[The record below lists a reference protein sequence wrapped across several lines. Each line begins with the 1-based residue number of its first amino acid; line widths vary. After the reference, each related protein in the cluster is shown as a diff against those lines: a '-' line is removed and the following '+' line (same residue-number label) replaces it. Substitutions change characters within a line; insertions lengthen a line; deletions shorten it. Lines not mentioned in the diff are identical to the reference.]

1 MKTFA
6 IFFSLLLLL
15 ASCSS
20 DATKSAVV
28 PAPILSIQKNGEY
41 TFNAESVISVENE
54 SQAAVAAFFADLF
67 TVPAGFIPII
77 STGSDKGTVLF
88 NTDSSFGKEEYSID
102 VSDKSIIIKA
112 GDDAGFF
119 YALQTLRQMLP
130 PAIDGNVFSPDTKW
144 SVPAVKIKD
153 SPRFE
158 YRGLMLD
165 VSRYFMPKKNVLQII
180 DCMAMLKL
188 NKMHMH
194 LSDDNGWR
202 IEIKKYPRLTSVGA
216 WRVDRGNVPF
226 PDRENPK
233 KSEPTPIGGFYTQD
247 DIREIVAYAADR
259 QIEIIPE
266 IDIPAH
272 SNAALAAYPQYAC
285 PTVDRFIGVLP
296 GIGGSNADI
305 IFCAGNDATFHFI
318 QDILDEVFTL
328 FPSKYIHLGGDEA
341 WKTNW
346 KTCPLCQKRIAK
358 EGLADEEALQG
369 YFMSRMNDY
378 VRSKGKTM
386 MGWDELTNSE
396 VPEKAVVFG
405 WQDDGTAA
413 LKAAEQGHRFIM
425 TPAKLMYLIRYQ
437 GPQWFEPL
445 TYFGNNTLK
454 DVYDYEPVQA
464 DWKPEYENLLMGVQG
479 SMWTEFCSS
488 PRDVEYQIFPRLA
501 AVAAVAWSQKGQ
513 KDWKTFLRA
522 LDVFTAHLDAKGVN
536 YAKSMYNIQHTAKP
550 AGDGKVLLTLE
561 CIRPDVKIRYTTDG
575 SEPSVSATEYSSAL
589 IVNGGDTIKAATF
602 FKEGTQAGK
611 TLTLPILYS
620 KATGKPVK
628 GNAEVA
634 KLMTNGIRG
643 SLKQSDF
650 EWSGGSDKVS
660 FVIDLIDE
668 TPVSK
673 IVVGCLTNYGMMVN
687 KPSEIS
693 VAISSDNEN
702 FKTVATRKFT
712 VDELFTKGNFIED
725 ISFDF
730 TETKARYI
738 RISATG
744 AGLCPQWHVRPGKES
759 RFCFDEIIV
768 Y

>member
-437 GPQWFEPL
+437 GP
-445 TYFGNNTLK
+445 
-454 DVYDYEPVQA
+454 D
-464 DWKPEYENLLMGVQG
+464 
-479 SMWTEFCSS
+479 
-488 PRDVEYQIFPRLA
+488 R
-501 AVAAVAWSQKGQ
+501 
-513 KDWKTFLRA
+513 
-522 LDVFTAHLDAKGVN
+522 
-536 YAKSMYNIQHTAKP
+536 KS
-550 AGDGKVLLTLE
+550 
-561 CIRPDVKIRYTTDG
+561 
-575 SEPSVSATEYSSAL
+575 
-589 IVNGGDTIKAATF
+589 
-602 FKEGTQAGK
+602 
-611 TLTLPILYS
+611 
-620 KATGKPVK
+620 
-628 GNAEVA
+628 
-634 KLMTNGIRG
+634 
-643 SLKQSDF
+643 
-650 EWSGGSDKVS
+650 
-660 FVIDLIDE
+660 
-668 TPVSK
+668 
-673 IVVGCLTNYGMMVN
+673 VV
-687 KPSEIS
+687 
-693 VAISSDNEN
+693 
-702 FKTVATRKFT
+702 
-712 VDELFTKGNFIED
+712 
-725 ISFDF
+725 
-730 TETKARYI
+730 
-738 RISATG
+738 
-744 AGLCPQWHVRPGKES
+744 
-759 RFCFDEIIV
+759 
-768 Y
+768 